1 MLQPRR
7 GVASATPIERLS
19 ERVNIFL
26 NTKRMH
32 IPWGPMCVS
41 YPDTSAHA
49 RTHAHIN
56 AQMWG
61 PPYMRN
67 ELPEVFFSSVHR
79 ETRRRRK
86 RRRGPVKL
94 PPPSGVVGLTTI
106 AYRNVI
112 FIWMTIINDSPKV
125 SSRCDSLSAV
135 KNSIRY
141 CSFAISRRL

>member
-1 MLQPRR
+1 MDRNQGTSLLQPRR

-67 ELPEVFFSSVHR
+67 ELPEVFFPR
-79 ETRRRRK
+79 FIEK
-86 RRRGPVKL
+86 RGGEGRGEEAP
-94 PPPSGVVGLTTI
+94 
-106 AYRNVI
+106 
-112 FIWMTIINDSPKV
+112 
-125 SSRCDSLSAV
+125 
-135 KNSIRY
+135 
-141 CSFAISRRL
+141 